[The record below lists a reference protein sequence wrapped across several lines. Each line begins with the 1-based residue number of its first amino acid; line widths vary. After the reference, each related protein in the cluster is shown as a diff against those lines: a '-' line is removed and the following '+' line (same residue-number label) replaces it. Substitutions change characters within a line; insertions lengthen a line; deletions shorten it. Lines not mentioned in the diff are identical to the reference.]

1 MSIVS
6 LQTTGNVEA
15 SRFSDDRAISGRQ
28 WKGDLEE
35 LLIYT
40 TALSDEQVESVEG
53 YLAHKWGLA
62 AKLPATHN
70 YALGNAIDFH
80 YVSNNGNL

>member
-1 MSIVS
+1 M
-6 LQTTGNVEA
+6 
-15 SRFSDDRAISGRQ
+15 
-28 WKGDLEE
+28 
-35 LLIYT
+35 LIYT

-80 YVSNNGNL
+80 YVSNNPEIVEINGTSAIIRGEEP